1 MSEGVSLKMMNRKSC
16 RVLITLVLAA
26 AICSAIGTE
35 ARAAGTVSR
44 PTQSATSS
52 STLVKPT
59 PGPLSGDPD
68 VPQGGPAPPKTGTY
82 PTGGGLVVTNVAL
95 RVQWLV
101 RTWLELVPKRFP

>member
-1 MSEGVSLKMMNRKSC
+1 MMNRKSC

-26 AICSAIGTE
+26 AICLAIGTE
-35 ARAAGTVSR
+35 ARAGGQDSR
-44 PTQSATSS
+44 STQNATTAN
-52 STLVKPT
+52 STLIKPT

-68 VPQGGPAPPKTGTY
+68 VPQGGPVPPKTGTY
-82 PTGGGLVVTNVAL
+82 PTGGGPLVTSVAL

>member
-1 MSEGVSLKMMNRKSC
+1 MMNRKSC

-26 AICSAIGTE
+26 AIFSAIGTE
-35 ARAAGTVSR
+35 ARAAGGVSR
-44 PTQSATSS
+44 PSQGATSYS
-52 STLVKPT
+52 STLIKPT

-82 PTGGGLVVTNVAL
+82 PTGGGPLVTNVAL

>member
-1 MSEGVSLKMMNRKSC
+1 MNRKSC

-26 AICSAIGTE
+26 AIFSAIGTE
-35 ARAAGTVSR
+35 ARAASGASG
-44 PTQSATSS
+44 PTPGATSNS
-52 STLVKPT
+52 STLIKPT

-82 PTGGGLVVTNVAL
+82 PTSGASLVTSVAL

-101 RTWLELVPKRFP
+101 RTWLELMPKRFP